1 MCHTSG
7 MSLDSLPIPAA
18 ASDQDRALLR
28 ELIDVLYADLRQ
40 MAHRERFRQRAGAT
54 LNTTALV
61 NEAWLKLQRMPGW
74 RGRRHFLGT
83 AALAMRHVLIND
95 ALARRTEKRSQD
107 IAMLPLEEA
116 LDIPA
121 GSDEQLLHIHDAV
134 EKLAR
139 LSPRLA
145 QVVECRYF
153 AGFSDAQTA
162 EAMGVTTRTVRRDWA
177 KARAWLYS
185 ELGEG
190 EAASIDEHVTP

>member
-1 MCHTSG
+1 
-7 MSLDSLPIPAA
+7 MSMDSLSPSAVVA
-18 ASDQDRALLR
+18 TEQEQALLR

-40 MAHRERFRQRAGAT
+40 MAHRERFRLRASAT

-61 NEAWLKLQRMPGW
+61 SEAWLKLQRMPGW

-95 ALARRTEKRSQD
+95 ALSRRAEKRNHD
-107 IAMLPLEEA
+107 ATLLPLEDA
-116 LDIPA
+116 LAVPSA
-121 GSDEQLLHIHDAV
+121 SDELLLHVHDAV

-153 AGFSDAQTA
+153 AGFDDAQTA

-185 ELGEG
+185 ELGEDAG
-190 EAASIDEHVTP
+190 ALAVETTEP